1 MFVKCYVD
9 LPYPEIKVEKPNI
22 EYAKILLNSYAG
34 KISEDSAAHLYIF
47 QHIILEDKYKK
58 YSSILKKIGI
68 VEMHHLEMLGETI
81 RKLGIE
87 PVFMSYDKNKSG
99 LVPWRSNYINYS
111 VNIRDIINID
121 IDAEEKAIE
130 YYKYTIEIIKD
141 KYVRKLI
148 ERIIMDEELHLKI
161 FKEIKKSIR

>member
-1 MFVKCYVD
+1 MKCYVD
-9 LPYPEIKVEKPNI
+9 LPYPEIRVEKENI

-47 QHIILEDKYKK
+47 QHIVLEDKYKQ
-58 YSSILKKIGI
+58 YSDILKGIGI
-68 VEMHHLEMLGETI
+68 VEMHHLELLGETI

-87 PVFMSYDKNKSG
+87 PVFMSYDKNKCA
-99 LVPWRSNYINYS
+99 LVPWRSNYINY
-111 VNIRDIINID
+111 NTNFKNIINID

-130 YYKYTIEIIKD
+130 YYKYSIKIIKD
-141 KYVRKLI
+141 KYIRKLI

-161 FKEIKKSIR
+161 FKEIKKNIQ